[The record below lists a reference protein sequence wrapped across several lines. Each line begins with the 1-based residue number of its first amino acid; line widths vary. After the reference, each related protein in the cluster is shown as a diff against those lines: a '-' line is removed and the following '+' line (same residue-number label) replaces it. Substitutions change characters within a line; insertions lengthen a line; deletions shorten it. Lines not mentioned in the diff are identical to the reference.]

1 VGFTVVGSGVVVLV
15 VVERAGVVGIVEL
28 AVVLGKRLKIAA
40 NRRKWR

>member
-28 AVVLGKRLKIAA
+28 AVVLGRRLKTAA
-40 NRRKWR
+40 KIKKWC